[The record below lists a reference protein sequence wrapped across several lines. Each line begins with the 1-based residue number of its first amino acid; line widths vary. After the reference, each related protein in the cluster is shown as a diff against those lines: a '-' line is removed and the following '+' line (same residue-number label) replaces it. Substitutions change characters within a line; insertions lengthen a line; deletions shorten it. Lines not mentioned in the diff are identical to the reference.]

1 MAYGD
6 TTLGADHR
14 WPFNGDLLD
23 AIGSLDLTGSGTGFV
38 GSGITRDG
46 SNALRTDGR
55 DDLATATPDA
65 TTGASGFNRYAFQG
79 WFRVTQIQGP
89 PVCIYKQGGS
99 TAGFALFMW
108 AGNNVMLQVI
118 DTAAS
123 TPILQFFSKIALRAN
138 RTYHF
143 FVRYSGSGFSD
154 EIEFYIDGV
163 KQTATLTGSTAP
175 GAASMT
181 AHTGLIAFGE
191 NGSAS
196 TEVPVG
202 SQAVLVKAPV
212 DGQWA
217 EWWTWEG
224 ADAEAITETQIND
237 DLFGAGAIPDVTIA
251 SGTQAAMQI
260 ALDAL
265 ASTVRPDVPLAILIE
280 PVTGDGNVTLTADNI
295 TFNPRASIHVRYEGT
310 GTLTWVNSNGSNA
323 QRTSGNVTVSNPAQ
337 LTIFN
342 LDNPSEVRVYE
353 AGTLNE
359 VAGEETVT
367 TGSFVRTISVASV
380 DIAILSLDFQIK
392 RIEGVSMASNVSI
405 NAFQV
410 VDRQYEN
417 L

>member
-202 SQAVLVKAPV
+202 SQAVLVKAPS
-212 DGQWA
+212 
-217 EWWTWEG
+217 T
-224 ADAEAITETQIND
+224 
-237 DLFGAGAIPDVTIA
+237 A
-251 SGTQAAMQI
+251 SGLSGGRGKEPTPRPSPKRRSTTTCS
-260 ALDAL
+260 ALER
-265 ASTVRPDVPLAILIE
+265 S
-280 PVTGDGNVTLTADNI
+280 
-295 TFNPRASIHVRYEGT
+295 
-310 GTLTWVNSNGSNA
+310 
-323 QRTSGNVTVSNPAQ
+323 RTSPSRPVLKPRCRSPWTLSPRRCAQ
-337 LTIFN
+337 TC
-342 LDNPSEVRVYE
+342 PSR
-353 AGTLNE
+353 
-359 VAGEETVT
+359 
-367 TGSFVRTISVASV
+367 S
-380 DIAILSLDFQIK
+380 
-392 RIEGVSMASNVSI
+392 
-405 NAFQV
+405 
-410 VDRQYEN
+410 
-417 L
+417 